1 MVGACKS
8 DAFPTAGLELG
19 VWTAVGV
26 LGSRRRSSLF
36 ISSCLAAAG
45 VRQPQDDAH
54 MESMKTGM
62 RWHSPFWAHA
72 AQGMSFASVH
82 PSVFGVAVLGASTS
96 VGELRSEGSVLLPEA
111 GLVELGAWTTVG
123 ACKSDAFLT
132 IGLAK
137 VGAWTAVGACKSD
150 AFPTIGLAKV
160 GAWTAV
166 GACKCDASP
175 TVGLVTIVAGAGVG
189 AFTTVAVAGVGAF
202 TTVASAGVGA
212 GAIWIVVG
220 ALRSVLSFDVGLA
233 KTGLVELV
241 AAGVLCPEVGQA
253 PTRGSLNEASLCDS
267 HSAHLLHGMKL
278 HLTSNAPVCSAH
290 HELHP
295 SFDSPDVGLV
305 ELRLELGAG
314 ADTPH
319 DTGQFE
325 CM

>member
-1 MVGACKS
+1 M
-8 DAFPTAGLELG
+8 
-19 VWTAVGV
+19 
-26 LGSRRRSSLF
+26 
-36 ISSCLAAAG
+36 
-45 VRQPQDDAH
+45 
-54 MESMKTGM
+54 
-62 RWHSPFWAHA
+62 
-72 AQGMSFASVH
+72 
-82 PSVFGVAVLGASTS
+82 
-96 VGELRSEGSVLLPEA
+96 
-111 GLVELGAWTTVG
+111 
-123 ACKSDAFLT
+123 
-132 IGLAK
+132 AK

>member
-1 MVGACKS
+1 M
-8 DAFPTAGLELG
+8 
-19 VWTAVGV
+19 
-26 LGSRRRSSLF
+26 
-36 ISSCLAAAG
+36 SSCRAAAG

-111 GLVELGAWTTVG
+111 GLVELGAWTAVGACKFDAFPTIGLAKVGAWTTVG

-233 KTGLVELV
+233 KTGLVALGAWAV
-241 AAGVLCPEVGQA
+241 AAGVLETVLCPEVGQA

-267 HSAHLLHGMKL
+267 HSAHLLHGIKL

>member
-111 GLVELGAWTTVG
+111 GLVELGAWT
-123 ACKSDAFLT
+123 
-132 IGLAK
+132 
-137 VGAWTAVGACKSD
+137 AVGACKFD

>member
-1 MVGACKS
+1 
-8 DAFPTAGLELG
+8 
-19 VWTAVGV
+19 
-26 LGSRRRSSLF
+26 
-36 ISSCLAAAG
+36 
-45 VRQPQDDAH
+45 
-54 MESMKTGM
+54 
-62 RWHSPFWAHA
+62 
-72 AQGMSFASVH
+72 MSFASVH

-111 GLVELGAWTTVG
+111 GLVELGAWT
-123 ACKSDAFLT
+123 
-132 IGLAK
+132 
-137 VGAWTAVGACKSD
+137 AVGACKFD

-160 GAWTAV
+160 GAWTTV

-233 KTGLVELV
+233 TTGLVELGAWTV

-253 PTRGSLNEASLCDS
+253 PTRGSLNEASFS

-305 ELRLELGAG
+305 ELRLELGTG